1 MIARMASSGTPDA
14 RRTAGIA
21 LCLVSACGFG
31 LMAIFAKEAY
41 RAGLGVTAL
50 LAARF
55 ALAAVVFWAIVV
67 LRRRRTAA
75 RAATAMP
82 RSQAASCSPASRSAR
97 SATARSRA
105 CSSPRCEHIDAS
117 LTSLLLYTYP
127 ALVFGGAVALGREHV
142 TPWKALA
149 LGLASAGAALVLLGG
164 GTGGLETTGVALALG
179 AGATYAVYIL
189 IAERAVA
196 TVDAFLLGA
205 LIATGAAT
213 TFLVVGAATGAL
225 TFTAGGWIWIAAIAL
240 LSTVL
245 PIATFMLGME
255 RVGASTASILSTV
268 EPPVTVALAV
278 ALYGDALGPLQI
290 FGGVLVLRRVVAAA
304 SGRRAVAVPG
314 RWRLP
319 LHAAA
324 ACPQLARSRA
334 SLPEGDG
341 WAYEPKW
348 DGFRAIVF
356 VDGDETYVQ
365 SRNGK
370 PLSRYFPELTFP
382 AGRYVL
388 DGEIVAASFDTLGQ
402 RIHPAASRIA
412 RLAEETPARFVAFD
426 VLARR
431 RRGPA
436 RAAPTRS
443 AAPCSRAIEGLELT
457 PVERTADD
465 AQRLAARGGGRDRQ
479 GARRA
484 LPARRAQRA
493 W

>member
-1 MIARMASSGTPDA
+1 MIARMASSRTPDA

-75 RAATAMP
+75 RAATAMAP
-82 RSQAASCSPASRSAR
+82 LPGRVVLASLALGAIGYSAQSGLFF
-97 SATARSRA
+97 SALR
-105 CSSPRCEHIDAS
+105 HIDAS

-196 TVDAFLLGA
+196 TVDAFQLGA

-290 FGGVLVLRRVVAAA
+290 FGGVLVLAAVIA
-304 SGRRAVAVPG
+304 LQARGARTLRPAIP
-314 RWRLP
+314 R
-319 LHAAA
+319 
-324 ACPQLARSRA
+324 QLAPERA
-334 SLPEGDG
+334 
-341 WAYEPKW
+341 
-348 DGFRAIVF
+348 
-356 VDGDETYVQ
+356 
-365 SRNGK
+365 
-370 PLSRYFPELTFP
+370 
-382 AGRYVL
+382 
-388 DGEIVAASFDTLGQ
+388 
-402 RIHPAASRIA
+402 
-412 RLAEETPARFVAFD
+412 
-426 VLARR
+426 
-431 RRGPA
+431 
-436 RAAPTRS
+436 
-443 AAPCSRAIEGLELT
+443 
-457 PVERTADD
+457 
-465 AQRLAARGGGRDRQ
+465 
-479 GARRA
+479 
-484 LPARRAQRA
+484 
-493 W
+493 